1 MKRALSAAVLAT
13 IAFALPASA
22 ADDALLARL
31 VGSWTGHG
39 TYRQSATTA
48 PEPIYCKVTN
58 TLVNGG
64 TALEQSGRCSV
75 ASNSGPI
82 NGLITAAGG
91 GRYTGQLSS
100 LASEGPASFSGTGGG
115 DRLTLSLTFIDART
129 HEAAASVTTMAIGGS
144 GYRLTTTRKDGGR
157 SWTATE
163 ISFTK

>member
-1 MKRALSAAVLAT
+1 MTRILPATLLAT

-22 ADDALLARL
+22 NDALLARL

-39 TYRQSATTA
+39 TYRQSTTTA
-48 PEPIYCKVTN
+48 PEPIFCKVTN

-64 TALEQSGRCSV
+64 TALQQLGRCSV

-82 NGLITAAGG
+82 DGIISTAGG
-91 GRYTGQLSS
+91 GRYTGHLAS

-115 DRLTLSLTFIDART
+115 DRLTLSMTFVDART
-129 HEAAASVTTMAIGGS
+129 HEAAASVTTMTISGN
-144 GYRLTTTRKDGGR
+144 GYRLTTTRKDGGK

-163 ISFTK
+163 IRFTK